1 MSRITLKE
9 LERYA
14 QENTTDYACDMWFDT
29 LISWSLC
36 GRNMIDVFNRMS
48 KKDTLKAIAHCVE
61 DSSFEDKCIY
71 NIYCSAMTS
80 LENRL

>member
-14 QENTTDYACDMWFDT
+14 QGNTTDYACDMWFDT
-29 LISWSLC
+29 LVSWSLC
-36 GRNMIDVFNRMS
+36 GRNMIEVFNKMS
-48 KKDTLKAIAHCVE
+48 KKDTLKTISFCVE
-61 DSSFEDKCIY
+61 DGNIEEKCIY

-80 LENRL
+80 LEKRL

>member
-29 LISWSLC
+29 LMNWSYN
-36 GRNMIDVFNRMS
+36 GRNMIAVFDKMS
-48 KKDTLKAIAHCVE
+48 KKETLRVIAECVQ